1 MLIGRVEHDPKK
13 QIQAQLPESTINR
26 LDQYRELYQLTF
38 GEKVSTSDLVDL
50 MLRNVMDRDREFKR
64 FLKDQERKEKQEAK
78 QEAKQQ
84 GQGVRPRPAS
94 LVMVG
99 VGEITPQARKTAS
112 TVSQNRAWGA
122 RFHHAASG

>member
-1 MLIGRVEHDPKK
+1 MITQETEMLIGRVEHDPKK

-78 QEAKQQ
+78 QQ
-84 GQGVRPRPAS
+84 GQGGEAPAGEPRD
-94 LVMVG
+94 G
-99 VGEITPQARKTAS
+99 GGERSHTTGEEDRKHG
-112 TVSQNRAWGA
+112 QPKQGMGR
-122 RFHHAASG
+122 

>member
-84 GQGVRPRPAS
+84 GQGGEAPAGEPRD
-94 LVMVG
+94 G
-99 VGEITPQARKTAS
+99 GGGRNHTTGEEDRKHG
-112 TVSQNRAWGA
+112 QPKQGMGR
-122 RFHHAASG
+122 

>member
-84 GQGVRPRPAS
+84 GQGGEAPAGEPRD
-94 LVMVG
+94 G
-99 VGEITPQARKTAS
+99 GGERGHTTGEEDRKHG
-112 TVSQNRAWGA
+112 QPKQDMGR
-122 RFHHAASG
+122 

>member
-50 MLRNVMDRDREFKR
+50 MLRNAE
-64 FLKDQERKEKQEAK
+64 ERH
-78 QEAKQQ
+78 
-84 GQGVRPRPAS
+84 GQGPRVQAVSEGPGAEGEARGQAARP
-94 LVMVG
+94 G
-99 VGEITPQARKTAS
+99 G
-112 TVSQNRAWGA
+112 
-122 RFHHAASG
+122 

>member
-26 LDQYRELYQLTF
+26 LDQYRELYQKTF

-64 FLKDQERKEKQEAK
+64 FLKDQERKEKLEAR
-78 QEAKQQ
+78 QQ
-84 GQGVRPRPAS
+84 GQGDEAPAGEPRA
-94 LVMVG
+94 
-99 VGEITPQARKTAS
+99 GEGEGNHTSGGGDRKHE
-112 TVSQNRAWGA
+112 QPKQGMGR
-122 RFHHAASG
+122 